1 MMKKKIISI
10 IMVIVM
16 FSLLLSSCNT
26 HTHSFNVIS
35 KDDIN
40 HYLECECGEPNI
52 EAHQYTTE
60 VIKEPTCKIEGKQ
73 KLTCTICS
81 YSKTEPIEKIEH
93 TIERTE
99 AVEPT
104 CISDGKTMGERC
116 SVCFTRITSVEKID
130 RLPHNFVDNVCTSC
144 GTKKGSDGLEYSE
157 YKGIPNAVQVRYSG
171 GDLTE
176 IVVPSYNED
185 GKKVV
190 SVGRFNG
197 WEILKKVTLPDTIE
211 EINQYAFYD
220 CHVLEEVVIPD
231 SVTRIGVEA
240 FKNCRLLRKIN
251 IPEKVTIIEESTF
264 ENCYSLESVEIKGE
278 LKEIKTN
285 SFKDCELLEAFDIPE
300 TTIVHHPAFSNCS
313 FIKKVVIPEG
323 TTTIDPSAFKDY
335 IALEELILPD
345 SLQTLPNLALDTCP
359 NLKTVVLPRTIAK
372 SDYQFAISLPLEFF
386 KNCKKLE
393 SITLPKN
400 ITSIDTGTFSGCT
413 SLKTIEI
420 PEGVTSINGYAFMD
434 CISLET
440 VILPESLT
448 FIGGFAFKNSAL
460 TSIDIPESVSTINE
474 GTFQGCA
481 LEEFTIPEKMI
492 EIPHSLLR
500 DNSKLKKVVLHDK
513 VVTIGYD
520 AFRGCSELEI
530 FELPESVKAIGG
542 GAFAGSGIKKFVLP
556 KTMTT
561 VPYSL
566 FDGSALTEIILH
578 DNVRYFD
585 EAVFAGSKL
594 KEIKIPKLVEYLG
607 NWYGGE
613 FEGCKELKK
622 VTFEGDAIHTIIDF
636 AFAHSGLE
644 SFVCPDSVTILGGWA
659 FQKCED
665 LEYVMLSKN
674 LEWLGL
680 CAFNDCPKLE
690 ILHYNGTVEEFG
702 NVEIFWGEVSE
713 FEGDTRYKGSI
724 TQVQCTD
731 GIFELVRPEQ

>member
-1 MMKKKIISI
+1 MKKTIVSI

-35 KDDIN
+35 NDDIN
-40 HYLECECGEPNI
+40 HYLECECT
-52 EAHQYTTE
+52 EAKTENHSYITE

-93 TIERTE
+93 TIVRTE

-176 IVVPSYNED
+176 IVVPEYNED

-197 WEILKKVTLPDTIE
+197 WETLKKVTLPDTIE

-240 FKNCRLLRKIN
+240 FKNCHSLTKIN

-264 ENCYSLESVEIKGE
+264 ENCYSLETVVIEGE
-278 LKEIKTN
+278 LTEIKTN

-300 TTIVHHPAFSNCS
+300 TTVVHHPAFSNCT
-313 FIKKVVIPEG
+313 FIKKVVVPEG
-323 TTTIDPSAFKDY
+323 TTTINPEAFKDY

-359 NLKTVVLPRTIAK
+359 NLKKVVLPRTIAK
-372 SDYQFAISLPLEFF
+372 RDYQIAISLPLEFF

-393 SITLPKN
+393 SITLPEN
-400 ITSIDTGTFSGCT
+400 ITSIDIRTFSGCT

-420 PEGVTSINGYAFMD
+420 PEGVTSISGYAFLD
-434 CISLET
+434 CTSLET

-448 FIGGFAFKNSAL
+448 FIGAYAFKNCAL
-460 TSIDIPESVSTINE
+460 TSIDIPENVTTINE
-474 GTFQGCA
+474 GTFWGCA
-481 LEEFTIPEKMI
+481 LEEFTIPKTML

-500 DNSKLKKVVLHDK
+500 DNTKLKKVVLHDK
-513 VVTIGYD
+513 VVTIGYE
-520 AFRGCSELEI
+520 AFRGCSSLETI
-530 FELPESVKAIGG
+530 ELPESVKVIGG
-542 GAFAGSGIKKFVLP
+542 GAFARSGIKTFTLP
-556 KTMTT
+556 KTMID
-561 VPYSL
+561 VPYNL

-578 DNVRYFD
+578 ENVRYFG
-585 EAVFAGSKL
+585 EATFSGSKL
-594 KEIKIPKLVEYLG
+594 TEVKIPKLVESLG
-607 NWYGGE
+607 DWYGGQ

-622 VTFEGDAIHTIIDF
+622 VTFEGDAIHTIIDN
-636 AFAHSGLE
+636 AFSYSGLE
-644 SFVCPDSVTILGGWA
+644 SFVCPASVTILGGWA

-674 LEWLGL
+674 LERLGL

-690 ILHYNGTVEEFG
+690 ILHYNGTVEEFSK
-702 NVEIFWGEVSE
+702 VRVSWGELTE
-713 FEGDTRYKGSI
+713 FEGDSRYTGSI

>member
-1 MMKKKIISI
+1 MKRKLICLFLLLLA
-10 IMVIVM
+10 
-16 FSLLLSSCNT
+16 FSLLLSSCDL
-26 HTHSFNVIS
+26 HSHSFTVNNY
-35 KDDIN
+35 DDNN
-40 HYLECECGEPNI
+40 HYRECECGEPNV
-52 EAHQYTTE
+52 EAHQYTAE
-60 VIKEPTCKIEGKQ
+60 VIKEPTCKIEGEQ

-81 YSKTEPIEKIEH
+81 YSKIEPIEKIEH

-116 SVCFTRITSVEKID
+116 SVCFTRITSVKKID

-176 IVVPSYNED
+176 IVVPEYNED

-240 FKNCRLLRKIN
+240 FKNCYLLKKIN
-251 IPEKVTIIEESTF
+251 IPEGVTVINESTF
-264 ENCYSLESVEIKGE
+264 ENCYALESVEIKGE
-278 LKEIKTN
+278 LTEIGTEA
-285 SFKDCELLEAFDIPE
+285 FKDCELLEALDIPE

-323 TTTIDPSAFKDY
+323 TTTINPSAFKDY

-359 NLKTVVLPRTIAK
+359 NLKTVVLPRTVGI
-372 SDYQFAISLPLEFF
+372 SHHPIRISLPLEFF

-393 SITLPKN
+393 SVTLPEN
-400 ITSIDTGTFSGCT
+400 ITSIDIGTFSGCT

-420 PEGVTSINGYAFMD
+420 PEGVTSISGYAFLD
-434 CISLET
+434 CTSLET

-460 TSIDIPESVSTINE
+460 TSIDIPENVTTINE
-474 GTFQGCA
+474 GTFEGCDF
-481 LEEFTIPEKMI
+481 EEFTIPEKMI
-492 EIPHSLLR
+492 EIPSSLLR

-513 VVTIGYD
+513 VVTIGSG
-520 AFRGCSELEI
+520 AFRGCLALEDI
-530 FELPESVKAIGG
+530 NIPESVKVIGG

-561 VPYSL
+561 VPYNL

-578 DNVRYFD
+578 ENVRYFD
-585 EAVFAGSKL
+585 EAAFSGSKL
-594 KEIKIPKLVEYLG
+594 TEVKIPKLIESLG

-622 VTFEGDAIHTIIDF
+622 VTFEGDAVHTIIDN
-636 AFAHSGLE
+636 AFSYSGLE
-644 SFVCPDSVTILGGWA
+644 SFVCPDSVTNLGGWA

-674 LEWLGL
+674 LERLGL

-690 ILHYNGTVEEFG
+690 ILHYNGTVEEFSK
-702 NVEIFWGEVSE
+702 VRVSWGELTE

>member
-1 MMKKKIISI
+1 MKKTIVSI

-40 HYLECECGEPNI
+40 HYLECECT
-52 EAHQYTTE
+52 EAKNENHSYITE
-60 VIKEPTCKIEGKQ
+60 VIKEPTCVVEGKQ
-73 KLTCTICS
+73 KLTCSVCGFT
-81 YSKTEPIEKIEH
+81 KTESIPKKEH
-93 TIERTE
+93 TIERLE
-99 AVEPT
+99 DVEPT
-104 CISDGKTMGERC
+104 CISVGYTGAEKCTACGIRTKTAEA
-116 SVCFTRITSVEKID
+116 VDK
-130 RLPHNFVDNVCTSC
+130 LPHNFVDDVCTSC
-144 GTKKGSDGLEYSE
+144 GSRKGSDGLTYMDCVGRNNE
-157 YKGIPNAVQVRYSG
+157 VQVMYEG
-171 GDLTE
+171 GDLKE
-176 IVVPSYNED
+176 IVVPAYNDE

-190 SVGRFNG
+190 SVHRFQGNN
-197 WEILKKVTLPDTIE
+197 ILEKVILPDTIE
-211 EINQYAFYD
+211 TIWQYAFYD
-220 CHVLEEVVIPD
+220 CHTLEEIILPD
-231 SVTRIGVEA
+231 SVTTIEIGA
-240 FKNCRLLRKIN
+240 FKNCRSLRKIN

-264 ENCYSLESVEIKGE
+264 ENCYSLESVEIKVE

-300 TTIVHHPAFSNCS
+300 TTVVHHPAFSNCN

-323 TTTIDPSAFKDY
+323 TTTINPSAFKDY

-359 NLKTVVLPRTIAK
+359 NLKKVVLPRTIAK
-372 SDYQFAISLPLEFF
+372 SDYPFGISLPLEFF

-393 SITLPKN
+393 SITLPEN
-400 ITSIDTGTFSGCT
+400 ITSIDIGTFSGCT

-420 PEGVTSINGYAFMD
+420 PGGVTSICEDAFLD
-434 CISLET
+434 CESLET
-440 VILPESLT
+440 VILPKNLT
-448 FIGGFAFKNSAL
+448 FIGEDAFKNCAL
-460 TSIDIPESVSTINE
+460 TSIELPASISTIYP
-474 GTFQGCA
+474 GAFWGCD

-492 EIPHSLLR
+492 EIPYSLLR

-513 VVTIGYD
+513 VLTIGYD

-542 GAFAGSGIKKFVLP
+542 GAFSGSGIKKFVLP
-556 KTMTT
+556 KTMTS
-561 VPYSL
+561 VPYNL

-578 DNVRYFD
+578 DNVTGFG
-585 EAVFAGSKL
+585 EAAFAGSKL
-594 KEIKIPKLVEYLG
+594 TEIKIPKLIESLG
-607 NWYGGE
+607 DWYGGE

-622 VTFEGDAIHTIIDF
+622 VTFEGDAVHTITDN
-636 AFAHSGLE
+636 AFSYSGLE

-724 TQVQCTD
+724 TQVHCTD

>member
-1 MMKKKIISI
+1 MKKTIVSI

-35 KDDIN
+35 NDDIN

-52 EAHQYTTE
+52 EAHQYTAE

-93 TIERTE
+93 TIVRTE

-176 IVVPSYNED
+176 IVVPEYNED

-240 FKNCRLLRKIN
+240 FKNCHSLTKIN

-278 LKEIKTN
+278 LTEIGTEA
-285 SFKDCELLEAFDIPE
+285 FKDCELLEAFDIPE
-300 TTIVHHPAFSNCS
+300 TTVVHHPAFSNCS

-323 TTTIDPSAFKDY
+323 TTTINPSAFKDY

-393 SITLPKN
+393 SITLPEN
-400 ITSIDTGTFSGCT
+400 ITSIDIRTFSGCT

-420 PEGVTSINGYAFMD
+420 PEGVTSICEDAFLD
-434 CISLET
+434 CESLET
-440 VILPESLT
+440 VILPKNLT
-448 FIGGFAFKNSAL
+448 FIGEDAFKNCAL
-460 TSIDIPESVSTINE
+460 TSIELPASISTISP
-474 GTFQGCA
+474 GAFWGCY

-492 EIPHSLLR
+492 EIPYSLLR

-513 VVTIGYD
+513 VVTIGVD
-520 AFRGCSELEI
+520 AFRGCSELET
-530 FELPESVKAIGG
+530 FELPDSVIKIEG
-542 GAFAGSGIKKFVLP
+542 GAFSGSGIKKFVLP

-594 KEIKIPKLVEYLG
+594 TEVKIPKLIKSLG

-613 FEGCKELKK
+613 FEDCMDLKK
-622 VTFEGDAIHTIIDF
+622 VIFEGDAVHTITDN

-644 SFVCPDSVTILGGWA
+644 SFVCPDSVTNLGGWA

-674 LEWLGL
+674 LEWLSL

-690 ILHYNGTVEEFG
+690 ILHYNGTVEEFSK
-702 NVEIFWGEVSE
+702 VHVSWGALTE
-713 FEGDTRYKGSI
+713 FEGDSRYTGNI
-724 TQVQCTD
+724 TKVQCTD